1 MIRMRCAMGGPGC
14 LSILIAGA
22 AFAADAPDYARD
34 IQPILASRCYPCHS
48 DKVQMHGLR
57 LDRKADAFGGGSSG
71 TPSIVPGNSA
81 RSLLIRYVSGVDRG
95 VVMPPNGPRL
105 EPAQIEMLRRWID
118 NGAHWPDEEVTAAA
132 PKRGADHWAFSSGK
146 VY

>member
-1 MIRMRCAMGGPGC
+1 MIRMRCARGGPGC

-34 IQPILASRCYPCHS
+34 IQPILASRCYACHS

-57 LDRKADAFGGGSSG
+57 LDRKADAFRGGSSD

-81 RSLLIRYVSGVDRG
+81 RSLLIR
-95 VVMPPNGPRL
+95 
-105 EPAQIEMLRRWID
+105 
-118 NGAHWPDEEVTAAA
+118 
-132 PKRGADHWAFSSGK
+132 
-146 VY
+146 